1 MLGDSREAVDA
12 ALGQPLRTSEAGGR
26 TICVYG
32 STEPLPMVN
41 PAYLFSPIDVHFE
54 YGRAV
59 AVFGNDFVN
68 SVDGVRPKQ

>member
-1 MLGDSREAVDA
+1 
-12 ALGQPLRTSEAGGR
+12 
-26 TICVYG
+26 
-32 STEPLPMVN
+32 MVN

-59 AVFGNDFVN
+59 AVFGEEFVN